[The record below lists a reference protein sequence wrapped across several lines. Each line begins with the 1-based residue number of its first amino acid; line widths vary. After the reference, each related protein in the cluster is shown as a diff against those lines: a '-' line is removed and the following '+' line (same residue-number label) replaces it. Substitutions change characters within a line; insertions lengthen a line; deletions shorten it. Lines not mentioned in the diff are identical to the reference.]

1 MRLSNVL
8 VKPVVTE
15 KSVTAAGVNKYTF
28 KTDLKASKH
37 AIANEVKRM
46 YNVDVI
52 AVKTMVMP
60 GKKKRILK
68 TRLNTKTNNWKKAVV
83 ELKEGQTIDLFPKE
97 K

>member
-8 VKPVVTE
+8 VKPIITE
-15 KSVTAAGVNKYTF
+15 KSVAVAGVNKYTF

-52 AVKTMVMP
+52 AVKTMVMT
-60 GKKKRILK
+60 GKKNKLFLGLCHFDKGDIL
-68 TRLNTKTNNWKKAVV
+68 LYY
-83 ELKEGQTIDLFPKE
+83 DLSC
-97 K
+97 